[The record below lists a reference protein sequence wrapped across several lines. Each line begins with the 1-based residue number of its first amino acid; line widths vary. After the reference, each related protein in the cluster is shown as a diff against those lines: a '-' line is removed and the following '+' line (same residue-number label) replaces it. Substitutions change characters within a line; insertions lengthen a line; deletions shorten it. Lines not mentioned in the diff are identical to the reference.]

1 MRRYRHGRC
10 QPLQSKKLRIVLA
23 VLKSANQIVQDELL
37 DCQVNNIRQ
46 TRQTMKTE
54 ELQTIAQAAAQAL
67 GTGSGMVLGE
77 SVARAHALQHPATL
91 AVRQLDA
98 LGPAMMKLVICRQQV
113 MLN

>member
-67 GTGSGMVLGE
+67 GTGSGM
-77 SVARAHALQHPATL
+77 
-91 AVRQLDA
+91 A
-98 LGPAMMKLVICRQQV
+98 LGKVSRGRTHCNIRQPWPSDNLMRWDQQ
-113 MLN
+113 